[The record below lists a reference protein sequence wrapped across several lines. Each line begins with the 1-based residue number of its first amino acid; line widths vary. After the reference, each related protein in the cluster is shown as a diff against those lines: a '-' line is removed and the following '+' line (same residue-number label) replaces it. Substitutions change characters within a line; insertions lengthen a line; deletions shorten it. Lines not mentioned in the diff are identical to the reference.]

1 MAKAKEA
8 LLKKPKRGSLSKAAK
23 AGRASVSLETFEL
36 LLKQLPANT
45 GIALVLVEHLDPK
58 HGRKIV
64 EILQQVTCIPFA
76 EVKDGVAVEPNHVYI
91 IRPNTNMLLQQGLRL
106 EPLRDSKT
114 ICQQAE
120 EDMLLRGGEERF
132 RLIADSLP
140 GPLSYVDK
148 NGYYRFNN
156 KAYEEW
162 FGVPKE
168 QLNGRHVIDVIGA
181 AAYDTVKPYV
191 EKTLQGQ
198 RASFEGYIPYKSGRR
213 FVHVDYVPSSDDP
226 GQVDGFYVFVHD
238 LTQLK
243 TAEEQFR
250 AFVESAPDAMIVV
263 GATGEII
270 LANQRA
276 ELLFGYTREELL
288 GRELEM
294 LMPADM
300 AKRHAALRNEYL
312 KGPTARSMGT
322 GLELYGVRKDGS
334 EFPVEMSLSPIRTRE
349 GVVISSSIRDITE
362 RKQLEQTSRQAAI
375 LKERNR
381 LARDVHDTL
390 AQDLTSI
397 VLQLEG
403 CEDILT
409 QNPQEAQKHIV
420 RARSVAR
427 SSLQE
432 VRHSLLVMHAPILH
446 ESSLPDAVE
455 QVVSD
460 LRQESSVRI
469 EVSVRGNPRP
479 LPLEIQENLL
489 RVSQEALRNAIR
501 HSSARE
507 VRVELTY
514 DPDAIGIR
522 IEDNGRGFS
531 LRKVHRDLGLGLS
544 IMQERASE
552 IGAHFNLQSRRG
564 KGTRVEVWVPSPAG
578 TPERSAQ

>member
-1 MAKAKEA
+1 
-8 LLKKPKRGSLSKAAK
+8 
-23 AGRASVSLETFEL
+23 
-36 LLKQLPANT
+36 
-45 GIALVLVEHLDPK
+45 
-58 HGRKIV
+58 
-64 EILQQVTCIPFA
+64 
-76 EVKDGVAVEPNHVYI
+76 
-91 IRPNTNMLLQQGLRL
+91 
-106 EPLRDSKT
+106 
-114 ICQQAE
+114 
-120 EDMLLRGGEERF
+120 
-132 RLIADSLP
+132 LP

-156 KAYEEW
+156 KAYEDW

-460 LRQESSVRI
+460 LRQESSIRI

>member
-23 AGRASVSLETFEL
+23 AGIASVSLETFEL

-58 HGRKIV
+58 HGRKIA

-91 IRPNTNMLLQQGLRL
+91 IRPNTNMLLQEGLRL
-106 EPLRDSKT
+106 EPLKDSKT
-114 ICQQAE
+114 ICQQPE
-120 EDMLLRGGEERF
+120 EDLLLRGGEERF

-191 EKTLQGQ
+191 EKTLEGQ
-198 RASFEGYIPYKSGRR
+198 RTSFEGYIPYKSGRR

-294 LMPADM
+294 LMPAEI
-300 AKRHAALRNEYL
+300 AERYAALRNEYL
-312 KGPTARSMGT
+312 KGPTSRSMGT

-460 LRQESSVRI
+460 LRQESSARI

-501 HSSARE
+501 HSSAKE
-507 VRVELTY
+507 VRVELTF
-514 DPDAIGIR
+514 DPDTVGIR